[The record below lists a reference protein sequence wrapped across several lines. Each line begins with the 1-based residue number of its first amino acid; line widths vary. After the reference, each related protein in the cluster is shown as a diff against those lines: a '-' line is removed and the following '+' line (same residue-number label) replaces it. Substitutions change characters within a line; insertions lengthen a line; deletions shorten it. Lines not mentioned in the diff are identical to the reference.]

1 VNKPGEYFSI
11 SILIVDINGL
21 ILCREGANVKAHYSW
36 SFLDSFE
43 WDASYF
49 IKNGITFVD
58 FKDNLKRHLKDSSY
72 WFKEFLLK

>member
-1 VNKPGEYFSI
+1 
-11 SILIVDINGL
+11 
-21 ILCREGANVKAHYSW
+21 VKAHYSW

-72 WFKEFLLK
+72 WFKKFLLK